1 MLRLVKAILKLFV
14 GKRKT
19 KFFLLSVILAICLW
33 KFHSTYYKPTYSI
46 ETLKKSLNELD
57 LVKFVENIY
66 ASPNETLIEN
76 KTSPQVTSSQTTVAS
91 SNIGCNPIL
100 ANIKQYTVL
109 IDGVQYPT
117 QVPLHKNVSIDFKR
131 LDASSTKKLILFY
144 NTWFDDKGYEIGLGY
159 RTPFNKSGCP
169 VTSCETTDDKRRLN
183 ESDFVI
189 THMRDSLPVHLPSF
203 RPKNQRWIF
212 LLYVIDI
219 LRL

>member
-1 MLRLVKAILKLFV
+1 MKKQLYSFPIKIKY
-14 GKRKT
+14 
-19 KFFLLSVILAICLW
+19 FFLVILIALLFW
-33 KFHSTYYKPTYSI
+33 TFTYNGNYQRSNI
-46 ETLKKSLNELD
+46 VQFL
-57 LVKFVENIY
+57 ENIY
-66 ASPNETLIEN
+66 SSSNETLN
-76 KTSPQVTSSQTTVAS
+76 VTTKTLTTLRISST
-91 SNIGCNPIL
+91 IR
-100 ANIKQYTVL
+100 QYTVL

-131 LDASSTKKLILFY
+131 LDASSSKKLILFY

-219 LRL
+219 LKCQ

>member
-1 MLRLVKAILKLFV
+1 MNAANEASEVSVVKKQLYSFPIKI
-14 GKRKT
+14 KY
-19 KFFLLSVILAICLW
+19 FFFVILIALLFW
-33 KFHSTYYKPTYSI
+33 TFTYNGNYQRSNI
-46 ETLKKSLNELD
+46 MQFL
-57 LVKFVENIY
+57 ENIY
-66 ASPNETLIEN
+66 SSSNETLN
-76 KTSPQVTSSQTTVAS
+76 VTTKTLTTLRISTTV
-91 SNIGCNPIL
+91 
-100 ANIKQYTVL
+100 KQYTVL
-109 IDGVQYPT
+109 IDGVEYPT

>member
-1 MLRLVKAILKLFV
+1 MKAANEASEVSVVKKQLYSFPIKI
-14 GKRKT
+14 KY
-19 KFFLLSVILAICLW
+19 FFFVILIALLFW
-33 KFHSTYYKPTYSI
+33 TFTYNGNYQRSNI
-46 ETLKKSLNELD
+46 MQFL
-57 LVKFVENIY
+57 ENIY
-66 ASPNETLIEN
+66 SSSNETLN
-76 KTSPQVTSSQTTVAS
+76 VTTKTLTTLRISTTV
-91 SNIGCNPIL
+91 
-100 ANIKQYTVL
+100 KQYTVL
-109 IDGVQYPT
+109 IDGVEYPT